1 MNAPILRPQG
11 LASELL
17 ENVPGQYEHEEGVES
32 EVSVEITPNSC
43 PLQPEKTGY
52 HRVLQEVPVLS
63 EINGMA
69 VSRSWCCTVR

>member
-17 ENVPGQYEHEEGVES
+17 EHVPGQYEQEEGVES

-52 HRVLQEVPVLS
+52 HRVLQ
-63 EINGMA
+63 
-69 VSRSWCCTVR
+69 

>member
-1 MNAPILRPQG
+1 MKCLKLQPPYEEAEPEVNAPILRPQG

-43 PLQPEKTGY
+43 PF
-52 HRVLQEVPVLS
+52 
-63 EINGMA
+63 
-69 VSRSWCCTVR
+69 